1 MEQWHCNNKN
11 LQYLI
16 PILFDLNTSAFRE
29 ANSATKPLGNYRK
42 VILLIM
48 RNKGFDNES
57 RYWCLATTHL
67 NLKSNPI
74 QFNHRKLEGKYTQSF
89 RFEIRISIF
98 GQQSHLS
105 PEPCFDKVGNM
116 SKIQVQSHQTALPP
130 LPKQHVWFHNQL
142 CRRKPWLLVSQLSEV
157 CRFCYLKNRKTI

>member
-29 ANSATKPLGNYRK
+29 ANSATKPLRNYRK

-74 QFNHRKLEGKYTQSF
+74 QFNHPLVPSLKHNL
-89 RFEIRISIF
+89 
-98 GQQSHLS
+98 
-105 PEPCFDKVGNM
+105 KVGRVFKHEYSEWNFT
-116 SKIQVQSHQTALPP
+116 SNCSFCNPNERENGNNK
-130 LPKQHVWFHNQL
+130 
-142 CRRKPWLLVSQLSEV
+142 LLYCTLFVMLMV
-157 CRFCYLKNRKTI
+157 TG